1 MPMKK
6 KRIINIIIYILF
18 FCVGCCVGEL
28 LDWGYFILSK
38 EISIIDALSLFL
50 SIGCAIYIARVLER
64 DVQNDRIEKDMFIAQ
79 VVNIETPLADL
90 SNKLNGSTYNEV
102 ISLYSKSNTTRHK
115 LFKKIDSFKKSQF
128 KVDEIKKSLDVN
140 FKQLKPLLTATA
152 VVHEST
158 PDIEVKRG
166 KINYSPQRI
175 VEIQDCIENIQDELF
190 KLKIVINRV

>member
-1 MPMKK
+1 
-6 KRIINIIIYILF
+6 
-18 FCVGCCVGEL
+18 

-79 VVNIETPLADL
+79 VVNIETPLTDL

-128 KVDEIKKSLDVN
+128 KVDEIKKSLDIN

-152 VVHEST
+152 VVPEST

-175 VEIQDCIENIQDELF
+175 VEIQDCIQNIQDELF